1 MDITEVRVTLRE
13 EPRLKAFVNV
23 TFDNDFV
30 VRGMKVIEGKN
41 GLFVAM
47 PSRRSKDGT
56 FRDIAHPI
64 NNEMRKRLEDVV
76 LEEYHKKCKE
86 TGKIPAAAP
95 VEQEDFEV
103 PEEVINADIAV
114 RDDEEPEEVINADI
128 ASRGDEEPKEVV
140 EADIASGDDEEPEEV
155 IEADIAERED
165 EDEGEEGKEEET
177 PI

>member
-23 TFDNDFV
+23 TFDDDFV

-64 NNEMRKRLEDVV
+64 NNEMRKRLEDIV
-76 LEEYHKKCKE
+76 LQEYHKKCKE
-86 TGKIPAAAP
+86 SGKSPETTP
-95 VEQEDFEV
+95 TLEQEDFEV
-103 PEEVINADIAV
+103 PDEAIDADIALKESEK
-114 RDDEEPEEVINADI
+114 EE
-128 ASRGDEEPKEVV
+128 
-140 EADIASGDDEEPEEV
+140 
-155 IEADIAERED
+155 
-165 EDEGEEGKEEET
+165 KEEET

>member
-86 TGKIPAAAP
+86 TGKSPEAAP
-95 VEQEDFEV
+95 LEQEDFEV
-103 PEEVINADIAV
+103 PEEVINADIA
-114 RDDEEPEEVINADI
+114 
-128 ASRGDEEPKEVV
+128 SRGDEETEEVI
-140 EADIASGDDEEPEEV
+140 EADIAASEDEEPEEV
-155 IEADIAERED
+155 IEADIAASED
-165 EDEGEEGKEEET
+165 EEEEGKEEET

>member
-23 TFDNDFV
+23 TFDDDFV

-64 NNEMRKRLEDVV
+64 NNEMRKRLEDIV
-76 LEEYHKKCKE
+76 LQEYHKKCKE
-86 TGKIPAAAP
+86 SGKSPGTTP
-95 VEQEDFEV
+95 TLEQEDFEV
-103 PEEVINADIAV
+103 PDEAIDADIALKENEK
-114 RDDEEPEEVINADI
+114 EE
-128 ASRGDEEPKEVV
+128 
-140 EADIASGDDEEPEEV
+140 
-155 IEADIAERED
+155 
-165 EDEGEEGKEEET
+165 KEEET